1 MHRHRHWHTRTLSQS
16 AQAASK
22 FFRATTATRL
32 RLRLRQ
38 ALIDRSPR
46 NSFSNWA
53 RSAERQQL
61 CAAQSSVAPAETALP
76 TAKAAPHSAAA
87 ATATRH
93 PNESKPS
100 EWAPALTL
108 SLSRLLS
115 LSLSLPLF
123 VRHASKLHFTLV
135 RTKRECDVDCSWA
148 PLGCLGCSAAWANAW
163 GWA

>member
-1 MHRHRHWHTRTLSQS
+1 MHTHRHWHTRTLSQS

-32 RLRLRQ
+32 RLRLRL

-115 LSLSLPLF
+115 LSLTAPFCAARFKTAFHSGTHETGMRRRLQLSPSGLPGLQ
-123 VRHASKLHFTLV
+123 R
-135 RTKRECDVDCSWA
+135 
-148 PLGCLGCSAAWANAW
+148 CLG
-163 GWA
+163 